1 MKSTLLEDEL
11 TEKPPDKK
19 ITLQEDNLTLPVHV
33 QRGFLEKTMLL
44 ANLWPDFLL
53 EKQPRSS
60 FKTTVL

>member
-33 QRGFLEKTMLL
+33 QRGFREKNHATGQFV
-44 ANLWPDFLL
+44 AGFSIG
-53 EKQPRSS
+53 E
-60 FKTTVL
+60 TTKIIL